1 MKKKRVLLVSCS
13 VILLCMSI
21 IVGMTYA
28 LFTDSVSVNNHLK
41 AGNLDITL
49 TRTNLEY
56 SVLNEDGEL
65 AVTEV
70 TDDYN
75 FTASTNENVFG
86 IDAKDIRIVPGSYF
100 DADMEIAN
108 NGNVAFTYSVGISLI
123 GDSNALAEQLQVTV
137 THPDGTTTTKKLS
150 DLAGGLSIATGKM
163 KVTDASQS
171 FSVKVDFI
179 DDVVANAN
187 LTDGETPM
195 DNDLAQTQSAVFDL
209 SVTAV
214 QATTQD

>member
-28 LFTDSVSVNNHLK
+28 LFTDSVSVKNHLK

-70 TDDYN
+70 KDDYN
-75 FTASTNENVFG
+75 FTDSTNENVFG

-123 GDSNALAEQLQVTV
+123 GNSNALAEQLQVTV
-137 THPDGTTTTKKLS
+137 THPDGTITTKKLS
-150 DLAGGLSIATGKM
+150 ELAGGLSISTGKM
-163 KVTDASQS
+163 KVTDATQS
-171 FSVKVDFI
+171 FSVKIDYI

-187 LTDGETPM
+187 LANGETPM

-209 SVTAV
+209 VVTAV

>member
-209 SVTAV
+209 IVTAV

>member
-13 VILLCMSI
+13 IILLCMSI
-21 IVGMTYA
+21 IIGMTYA
-28 LFTDSVSVNNHLK
+28 LFTDSVSVKNHLK

-49 TRTNLEY
+49 TRTNLKY

-75 FTASTNENVFG
+75 FTASTNENIFG
-86 IDAKDIRIVPGSYF
+86 IDATDIRIVPGSYF

-108 NGNVAFTYSVGISLI
+108 NGNVAFTYSVGIQLI
-123 GDSNALAEQLQVTV
+123 GNSNALAEQLQVTV

-150 DLAGGLSIATGKM
+150 ELADGLSIATGKM

-171 FSVKVDFI
+171 FSVKVEFI

-187 LTDGETPM
+187 LATGETPM

-209 SVTAV
+209 VVTAV
-214 QATTQD
+214 QATTQN

>member
-28 LFTDSVSVNNHLK
+28 LFTDSVSVKNHLK

-123 GDSNALAEQLQVTV
+123 GNSNALAEQLQVTV

-150 DLAGGLSIATGKM
+150 ELAGGLSIATGKM
-163 KVTDASQS
+163 KVTDATQS

-179 DDVVANAN
+179 NDVVANADLAN
-187 LTDGETPM
+187 GETPM

-209 SVTAV
+209 VVTAV

>member
-123 GDSNALAEQLQVTV
+123 GNSNALAEQLQVTV
-137 THPDGTTTTKKLS
+137 THPDGTITTKKLS
-150 DLAGGLSIATGKM
+150 ELAGGLSISTGKM
-163 KVTDASQS
+163 KVTDATQS
-171 FSVKVDFI
+171 FSVKIDFI

-187 LTDGETPM
+187 LANGETPM

-209 SVTAV
+209 VVTAV

>member
-28 LFTDSVSVNNHLK
+28 LFTDSVSVKNHLK

-75 FTASTNENVFG
+75 FTDSTNENVFG

-108 NGNVAFTYSVGISLI
+108 N
-123 GDSNALAEQLQVTV
+123 E
-137 THPDGTTTTKKLS
+137 
-150 DLAGGLSIATGKM
+150 
-163 KVTDASQS
+163 
-171 FSVKVDFI
+171 
-179 DDVVANAN
+179 
-187 LTDGETPM
+187 E
-195 DNDLAQTQSAVFDL
+195 
-209 SVTAV
+209 
-214 QATTQD
+214 

>member
-1 MKKKRVLLVSCS
+1 MEKERDLIVFCLL
-13 VILLCMSI
+13 ILLCMFI
-21 IVGMTYA
+21 IVGLIFS
-28 LFTDSVSVNNHLK
+28 LFADSISVKNHLK
-41 AGNLDITL
+41 AGNLDVTL

-65 AVTEV
+65 AVTDV

-86 IDAKDIRIVPGSYF
+86 IDATDIRIVPGSYF

-123 GDSNALAEQLQVTV
+123 SDSNSLAEQLQVTV

-150 DLAGGLSIATGKM
+150 ELAGGLSIATGKM

-171 FSVKVDFI
+171 FSVRVEFI
-179 DDVVANAN
+179 DDAVANAD
-187 LTDGETPM
+187 LADGETPM

-209 SVTAV
+209 VVTAV